1 MNHVIGLFIFLIV
14 FTAGCIGVNQT
25 PLEECNAI
33 DDEHDK
39 EHCILNLAIETNDVD
54 LCNQIS
60 DQEEVEECLEG
71 IQ

>member
-1 MNHVIGLFIFLIV
+1 MKHIIGLLVFSIIFV
-14 FTAGCIGVNQT
+14 TGCVGTQT

-33 DDEHDK
+33 SDEHDQ
-39 EHCILNLAIETNDVD
+39 EHCILNLAIETNDAS

-60 DQEEVEECLEG
+60 DQEEVNECLEG